1 MVNDRKITGPSAGNS
16 DMKKSNNAAIAVEA
30 RNQALGEEVHNIP
43 HLGRE
48 TGTDVVGSSEVAG
61 TLTASRGTGFR
72 SNGIPIEGVAITP
85 MGPRRFTPRE
95 CERLQGFPD
104 DYTAITYRNKPAC
117 DSPRYKALG
126 NSIVVP
132 ILHCLGKRIAKAFT
146 KHVPARKEAV

>member
-1 MVNDRKITGPSAGNS
+1 MVNDRNITGPSAGNS
-16 DMKKSNNAAIAVEA
+16 DMKKSNNAAIAAETSNRAVS
-30 RNQALGEEVHNIP
+30 EEVHNMP
-43 HLGRE
+43 HLGQE
-48 TGTDVVGSSEVAG
+48 TGADAVGSSEVAG

-72 SNGIPIEGVAITP
+72 SNGTPIEGVAITP
-85 MGPRRFTPRE
+85 KGPRRFTPRE

-146 KHVPARKEAV
+146 THVPARKETM